1 VVVDVLVNLEFPEPV
16 VVREHVVGVELLT
29 VTFMISVVDP
39 IFFLYKKKKCRPI
52 TFEKRSPCYNP
63 DLSITKEAKESL
75 HELVYGIVHQCNCLS
90 EVVYSRS

>member
-1 VVVDVLVNLEFPEPV
+1 MVVDVLVNVEFPEPV

-29 VTFMISVVDP
+29 ITFMSSVVDP
-39 IFFLYKKKKCRPI
+39 IFFNNKKINVDP
-52 TFEKRSPCYNP
+52 FEKRSPCYNP

-90 EVVYSRS
+90 EVVYPRS